1 MSYLNLSEFQ
11 SNSQTGP
18 IVGGVLG
25 VIISIVL
32 ILVLILVVALVMR
45 CRRRQEKT
53 HIQGKYDNGSAAACI
68 HN

>member
-1 MSYLNLSEFQ
+1 MYYLNLSEFR

-32 ILVLILVVALVMR
+32 ILVLILIVALIMR
-45 CRRRQEKT
+45 CQRRQGKT
-53 HIQGKYDNGSAAACI
+53 HIQGKSNNQCV
-68 HN
+68 HT